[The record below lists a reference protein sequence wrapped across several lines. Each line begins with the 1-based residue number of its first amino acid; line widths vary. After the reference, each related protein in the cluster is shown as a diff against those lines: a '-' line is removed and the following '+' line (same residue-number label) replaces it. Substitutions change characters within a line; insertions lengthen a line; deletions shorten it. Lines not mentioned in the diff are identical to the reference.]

1 MSEPLPPLVSVV
13 MPVRNE
19 AALIAQSLAAVL
31 AQDYAADRMEVI
43 VVDGESSDG
52 TREILEQSARSD
64 PRLIILNNP
73 DRIVPCALN
82 LGILHARGEIVVRV
96 DSHTV
101 ISSDYVRKC
110 VEYLQR
116 GDAENVG
123 GPMRP
128 SGRSYF
134 GRAVAMA
141 TSSPFGIGGSRF
153 HYSERE
159 QYTDT
164 VYLGAYRRE
173 ALERIGLFDEELICN
188 QDYELNYRLRAAGG
202 RILCSPQIRSLYCCR
217 ESPRALFRQYFRY
230 GFWKVQTLKKHPRSL
245 RARQL
250 VAPAFVGG
258 ILLLALSGLFF
269 PLAWVLLLLGLFLY
283 LALAGTFALVRILPS
298 ESLTLWPGTTL
309 AFLIL
314 HLAWGLGFWRGI
326 LGLAGSERGGKRS
339 RSSNP
344 PGNRGPVRNGV
355 EMGAGS

>member
-1 MSEPLPPLVSVV
+1 MSEPLAPFVSVV

-19 AALIAQSLAAVL
+19 AALISQSLAAIL
-31 AQDYAADRMEVI
+31 AQDYPADRMEVI

-52 TREILEQSARSD
+52 TREILEQYGRFE
-64 PRLIILNNP
+64 PRLTVLNNP

-82 LGILHARGEIVVRV
+82 IGILHARGEVVIRV

-101 ISSDYVRKC
+101 ISSDYVSKC

-123 GPMRP
+123 GLMCP
-128 SGRSYF
+128 SGRTYF

-153 HYSERE
+153 HYSKRE

-173 ALERIGLFDEELICN
+173 TLDRIGLFDEELICN

-202 RILCSPQIRSLYCCR
+202 RILCTPKIHSLYYCR
-217 ESPRALFRQYFRY
+217 ESPADLFQQYFRY
-230 GFWKVQTLKKHPRSL
+230 GFWKVRTLKKHPRSL
-245 RARQL
+245 RARHL
-250 VAPAFVGG
+250 IAPAFVSG
-258 ILLLALSGLFF
+258 ILLLAVLGLLF
-269 PLAWVLLLLGLFLY
+269 PVAWTLLLLGLSLY
-283 LALAGTFALVRILPS
+283 LVLAGTFALVKVIPS
-298 ESLTLWPGTTL
+298 GSLILWPGIMF
-309 AFLIL
+309 AFFIL

-326 LGLAGSERGGKRS
+326 LDLAWRRTGRRRGKS
-339 RSSNP
+339 ADP
-344 PGNRGPVRNGV
+344 P
-355 EMGAGS
+355 